1 MVFTRNDQGWQAVW
15 LHLYLRGRPS
25 FNRVEANTFTTADR
39 VRALLER
46 RYLTV
51 SYLVDRWRG
60 RAEVT
65 TWDGRLPDEP
75 VTFIGIAAPEG
86 LPEGSETLTLDRLH
100 ELIPG

>member
-1 MVFTRNDQGWQAVW
+1 
-15 LHLYLRGRPS
+15 
-25 FNRVEANTFTTADR
+25 
-39 VRALLER
+39 
-46 RYLTV
+46 
-51 SYLVDRWRG
+51 
-60 RAEVT
+60 VT